1 MNNPK
6 CICPFFC
13 STFSLVFF
21 FLINPSFSQLVP
33 VKIGISKAS
42 PNYINWL
49 SRADSSVIT
58 VNLYQMP
65 IDSAVAC
72 LRTCDGFLVSGGEDV
87 YPGLYGKEFDTA
99 RCTEMNRHRD
109 SLEIALIGK
118 ALELKMPIIGICRGH
133 QILNVSLG
141 GTLIVD
147 IPTDVPAHLTHQCED
162 YLHCHHPVKVK
173 GKTQLSLIS
182 RCDSAIVTTNHHQAV
197 DHLSPMLAVNAV
209 SGDRVIEGIEW
220 KDSVGKSFL
229 IGVQWHP
236 ERMEKNNPLS
246 GKLADIFIEKSKVYH
261 GIKIKK
267 PIK

>member
-1 MNNPK
+1 MHLPIFLLYIQPGLFLFTK
-6 CICPFFC
+6 
-13 STFSLVFF
+13 SL
-21 FLINPSFSQLVP
+21 FSQLVP

-49 SRADSSVIT
+49 LRADSSVIT

-99 RCTEMNRHRD
+99 RCTEINRHRD

-133 QILNVSLG
+133 QILNVFLG
-141 GTLIVD
+141 GSLIVD
-147 IPTDVPAHLTHQCED
+147 IPSDVPAHITHQCED
-162 YLHCHHPVKVK
+162 YLHCHHMVTVKK
-173 GKTQLSLIS
+173 GTFLGKICNT
-182 RCDSAIVTTNHHQAV
+182 DSAMVTTNHHQAV
-197 DHLSPMLAVNAV
+197 YRIAPVLRPNAF
-209 SGDRVIEGIEW
+209 SGDHVVEGFER
-220 KDSVGKSFL
+220 KELARKSFL
-229 IGVQWHP
+229 LGVQWHP

-246 GKLADIFIEKSKVYH
+246 GKLAGIFIEKAKVYQ

-267 PIK
+267 LLK